1 MQPAEHVLWRT
12 ADGVGRIT
20 LNRPDRANAISL
32 AVSQRLSSVLETA
45 CDAVAAGTVRVLLID
60 AAGER
65 FCAGG
70 DIGEFVAQADTMHRL
85 IDDILAPLNP
95 AMHRVATL
103 PVPVISAVN
112 GAIGGAGIGLA
123 LCADVVLASEAMK
136 LRAGYSAIG
145 LSPDAGSAW
154 FLSRRVGASKA
165 KELFFFNRVL
175 SAEECLQM
183 GVVDRILPVAELA
196 SVAMEMA
203 AQAAAAPVGSMT
215 AIKRLCDGAATR
227 ALREHL
233 ALEKEFL
240 LACSRTADAREG
252 VGAFAQKRAP
262 RFGRGGA

>member
-1 MQPAEHVLWRT
+1 M

-20 LNRPDRANAISL
+20 LNRPERANAISL
-32 AVSQRLSSVLETA
+32 AFSRQLATALETA
-45 CDAVAAGTVRVLLID
+45 CDAVLAGRARAVLID
-60 AAGER
+60 AVGER

-70 DIGEFVAQADTMHRL
+70 DIGEFVAHADTMHRL

-95 AMHRVATL
+95 AMHRLATL

-112 GAIGGAGIGLA
+112 GPIGGAGIGLA

-154 FLSRRVGASKA
+154 FLSRRVGAAKA
-165 KELFFFNRVL
+165 KALFFFNEVL
-175 SAEECLQM
+175 GARECLQL
-183 GVVDRILPVAELA
+183 GIVDRVLPAAELA
-196 SVAMEMA
+196 QAAAALA
-203 AQAAAAPVGSMT
+203 AQAAAAPEESM
-215 AIKRLCDGAATR
+215 AAVKKLCDGAATR
-227 ALREHL
+227 DLREHL

-252 VGAFAQKRAP
+252 VNAFAQKRSP
-262 RFGRGGA
+262 IFGQG